1 MNSHVHETTELLN
14 LDQLESTKINL
25 EIDCKSERFSY
36 QFLGGNS
43 SAKKIGCTHLHITL
57 Q

>member
-1 MNSHVHETTELLN
+1 MHETTELLN